1 VDQHKEEHGLNRCLQ
16 AIDLPKSTYYYRKN
30 RSTEPS
36 EEEQKLMDHVREII
50 GEHPGYGYRRILP
63 ELEERTGQRVNHKR
77 LRRLL
82 SEHELGLSRHAAKH
96 SPSPVQESL
105 GDAAGDLNLV
115 AGLDP
120 EPLGAFS
127 TDFTELTYANGNRKA
142 YLMAVVDLE
151 SKYVPGWAVGPSGN
165 RKLAMRCWEQ
175 VRERM
180 RSLGEG
186 LGEKI
191 IHHDLDSVYTSYR
204 WLEATLLGD
213 EMRVSYSEN
222 GAKGNPWIESLWG
235 RTKAE
240 VGSRITEAS
249 SLPALRTVFDERFRY
264 YNQDRRH
271 SSIGQ
276 IPPREHLGQTLD
288 ALEPE
293 PQIAAVS

>member
-1 VDQHKEEHGLNRCLQ
+1 MNRCLE

-30 RSTEPS
+30 RSEEPS
-36 EEEQKLMDHVREII
+36 EEEQKLMSHVREII
-50 GEHPGYGYRRILP
+50 GEHPAYGYRRILP
-63 ELEERTGQRVNHKR
+63 ELEERTGQTVNHKR

-82 SEHELGLSRHAAKH
+82 SEHELGLARQVSKH
-96 SPSPVQESL
+96 SPSPAEEIL
-105 GDAAGDLNLV
+105 GDAAGQLNLV
-115 AGLDP
+115 EGQDP
-120 EPLGAFS
+120 GPLEAFS
-127 TDFTELTYANGNRKA
+127 TDFTELSYAGGNRKA
-142 YLMAVVDLE
+142 YLMAAARLE
-151 SKYVPGWAVGPSGN
+151 SKYVPGWAVGPSAN

-180 RSLGEG
+180 ESLGED
-186 LGEKI
+186 LDEKI

-222 GAKGNPWIESLWG
+222 GAKGNPWIESLWR

-240 VGSRITEAS
+240 IGSRITEAS

-264 YNQDRRH
+264 YNQERRH

-288 ALEPE
+288 TLESE